1 MQFGFTTENV
11 KRAKAAL
18 LLYAVYRSRSKTSSL
33 NGLET
38 WNRFTSYI
46 RGACLKSENT
56 AQFINV
62 FCKMSGVGSIKPLYL
77 ETDGG
82 MMELSDGSVIMSD
95 RLKEYKINII
105 EDDSL
110 MQIFENEGQ
119 LLVMLIRERIQR
131 EKMEVVEDEET
142 ED

>member
-1 MQFGFTTENV
+1 MQFGFITEDL

-18 LLYAVYRSRSKTSSL
+18 LLYAVYRSRPKTSSL

-62 FCKMSGVGSIKPLYL
+62 FCKMAGVGSIKPIYL

-82 MMELSDGSVIMSD
+82 MMELSDGSLIFSD
-95 RLKEYKINII
+95 RVKEYKIDII

-110 MQIFENEGQ
+110 MPIFENEGQ

-131 EKMEVVEDEET
+131 EKMEGVEDEEA